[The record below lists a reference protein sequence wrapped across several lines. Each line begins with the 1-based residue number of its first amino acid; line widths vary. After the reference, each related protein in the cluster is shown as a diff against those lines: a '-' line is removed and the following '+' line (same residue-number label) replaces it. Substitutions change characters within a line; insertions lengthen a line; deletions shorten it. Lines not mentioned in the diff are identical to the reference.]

1 MTAPARRGV
10 SDTLA
15 SATLALVWILPIV
28 GGLLRLTTPGW
39 LLVFGAVI
47 AVPVVVAGWV
57 VLTIALRPGGRLR
70 RGPEPVPTGLV
81 ALAWVWV
88 GSVTLVNLL
97 LPDGGDSGPGNA
109 PIAAVF
115 GAQLSDGAQSAL
127 MGVAPIG
134 MLAAIGSGIGALALL
149 ITETGRRRA
158 ASA

>member
-109 PIAAVF
+109 PIA
-115 GAQLSDGAQSAL
+115 DGAQSAL